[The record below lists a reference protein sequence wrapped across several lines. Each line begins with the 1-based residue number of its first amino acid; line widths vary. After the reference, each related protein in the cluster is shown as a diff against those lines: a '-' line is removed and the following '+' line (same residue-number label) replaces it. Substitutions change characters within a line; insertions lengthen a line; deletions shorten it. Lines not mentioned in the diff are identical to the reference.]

1 LVVSNLTADL
11 SVALDTIARTVQ
23 GWLDDHEKSLK
34 DAEGFQCDIT
44 DDFHMIRFPGGE
56 WPSRGMFKNWVSALR
71 AAASS
76 VETKAT
82 RTYVAVVEP
91 HHDRMKIGDRV
102 VMIERIYAA
111 LGMDLPVCP
120 HGLRYVE
127 NTCGPCS
134 QGRPNRTPEH
144 PETTVQPDE
153 KCGNCGDD
161 YSKHLGERLIC
172 PDAAMPDIYRW
183 TAEPTQVKAGG

>member
-1 LVVSNLTADL
+1 MATGNRCTDQYRVERTKCGCHPETCCCPDFSLWSGNYLVARGSNESELRKLAD
-11 SVALDTIARTVQ
+11 A
-23 GWLDDHEKSLK
+23 GNK
-34 DAEGFQCDIT
+34 G
-44 DDFHMIRFPGGE
+44 
-56 WPSRGMFKNWVSALR
+56 
-71 AAASS
+71 AA
-76 VETKAT
+76 ETKAT